1 MTSRKL
7 LQALAKDLSQAVDE
21 TDQHDMLQMAGSMIE
36 ADYSLLPEI
45 LSLLLA
51 ESRKK
56 RPRGALLG
64 AYGTLLTVGLDVT
77 RHRAEQEDAA
87 AIRQCDQ
94 LQVQL
99 SREIQGG
106 DVSPEILFSIL
117 RTLVISRI
125 PLRKD
130 FQDSVAVALGEA
142 AQAQQPGREMDEGS
156 AAQQLQA
163 AVESVHGDPFAL
175 HGQMMETLAALP
187 ADHRIAMAENLLSST
202 PEAARDCVI
211 GWLLDRDIDVARQVG
226 QLLKYAGQRSELSGT
241 SLSRLVLLRPLLAD
255 DRRQVLDGII
265 QATRKAGVAY
275 QPVPKGEILEA
286 WASGFD
292 GSGAHSL
299 FIVVPDGRRRA
310 ICSILCKAGR
320 GVRDAWVMPA
330 QTKKDVKELLSS
342 VHEQLGLFSVEKT
355 YPGRLLGRFAAMN
368 ADSGEPLPFP
378 LLDVIERAGLAPLA
392 LTRDTVQDRLRTLLD
407 AILNDR
413 KTADVMEGALEF
425 SESWPD
431 EIECFD
437 SWFVEPETTT
447 PKAGRRPSKA
457 KREAKVWERLDG
469 QRAYWADLILN
480 LADITRNR
488 DPGFEE
494 SNIWESFTLVAAHVL
509 GGGNLKQAGI
519 FDWIVEQSLEVEG

>member
-36 ADYSLLPEI
+36 ADYGLLPEI

-56 RPRGALLG
+56 RPRGALIG

-94 LQVQL
+94 LQTQL
-99 SREIQGG
+99 AREIQSG
-106 DVSPEILFSIL
+106 DISPEILFSIL

-142 AQAQQPGREMDEGS
+142 AQTRTDMMDDGDPT
-156 AAQQLQA
+156 AQLQA
-163 AVESVHGDPFAL
+163 AVEAVHGDPFAL
-175 HGQMMETLAALP
+175 HGQMMETLGALP
-187 ADHRIAMAENLLSST
+187 ADHRIAMADNLLSSSLET
-202 PEAARDCVI
+202 ARNAVI
-211 GWLLDRDIDVARQVG
+211 GWLLDRDIDVVRQVG
-226 QLLKYAGQRSELSGT
+226 QMLRMAGQRGDLSGT

-265 QATRKAGVAY
+265 QTARKAGVAY
-275 QPVPKGEILEA
+275 QPVPKGQILEA

-299 FIVVPDGRRRA
+299 FIIVQDGRRRA

-342 VHEQLGLFSVEKT
+342 VHEQLGLFAVEKA
-355 YPGRLLGRFAAMN
+355 YPARLLGRFAAMN
-368 ADSGEPLPFP
+368 ADSGEALPFP

-392 LTRDTVQDRLRTLLD
+392 LTRNTVQDRLQMLLD
-407 AILNDR
+407 AIPVER
-413 KTADVMEGALEF
+413 KTTEVVAEALDFSAD
-425 SESWPD
+425 WPRD
-431 EIECFD
+431 IECFD
-437 SWFVEPETTT
+437 SWFIEPEAPATK
-447 PKAGRRPSKA
+447 PARRPSKA
-457 KREAKVWERLDG
+457 KRHAKILERLDG
-469 QRAYWADLILN
+469 QRLYWADLIVSMAEL
-480 LADITRNR
+480 THNR
-488 DPGFEE
+488 DPGFED
-494 SNIWESFTLVAAHVL
+494 SNGWECFALVAAHLL
-509 GGGNLKQAGI
+509 GGGDLSEVGI
-519 FDWIVEQSLEVEG
+519 VDWIVDQSLEVEG